1 MLPRAACCPTPPS
14 QSLPPI
20 STKGVRTRAFVEIAV
35 SFTNLKCQ
43 LNSLAHSFF
52 RRLSPTKETS
62 YPESSSC
69 EEPPQKD
76 CLPTTASF
84 CKESK
89 LYFPFSFLH
98 LKFFVV
104 IFLNSG
110 YRSPVFPS
118 IFPSSPW
125 HESMEATWSPISKCS
140 ILANLQKEVGN
151 AQNYRVSHATEQL
164 LVTQTSWDPFLF
176 AIATYRSKWS
186 SNSQQVYLLYLPAR
200 QTCSF
205 MLKLMAH
212 VADHFHIFLLFNIYY
227 FHSLQR

>member
-43 LNSLAHSFF
+43 LNCLAHSFF

-118 IFPSSPW
+118 ISPSSPW

-140 ILANLQKEVGN
+140 ILANLQRCTKLQSFTCNRTTISYSNLMGSIFICNIHIPFKVKFQFS
-151 AQNYRVSHATEQL
+151 ASLPSLSAC
-164 LVTQTSWDPFLF
+164 QTDLQFYVK
-176 AIATYRSKWS
+176 IDG
-186 SNSQQVYLLYLPAR
+186 
-200 QTCSF
+200 TCSWPF
-205 MLKLMAH
+205 PYIPF
-212 VADHFHIFLLFNIYY
+212 V
-227 FHSLQR
+227 